1 MAPGTVRLFARG
13 RIGTTI
19 NGARDEVALHRGPD
33 GQSRLPY
40 FPRLV
45 GLVCGATEE
54 LTQKKASC
62 TTPAAVRD
70 VIARARRRP
79 WRSGIAVVDGF
90 VTTLLAMTALRV
102 GFGRSRRCRAGACRA
117 LSTDQC

>member
-33 GQSRLPY
+33 GQSRRTFL
-40 FPRLV
+40 PRLV

-54 LTQKKASC
+54 LTQKGLVHDASRRSAMSSRGRVGARGD
-62 TTPAAVRD
+62 PAF
-70 VIARARRRP
+70 
-79 WRSGIAVVDGF
+79 AVVDGF
-90 VTTLLAMTALRV
+90 VATLLAMTALRV